1 MKSRQ
6 QSAKWQVRNGSA
18 SPRSRRPGGNA
29 SKAAADMSHRQHF
42 VSAFDDRDIDA
53 VLAHYHPDYTF
64 VRHQT
69 KTTLTLPEWKPMMEG
84 MMKSDKLELLESRCL
99 YENDD
104 VLVMHNFM
112 AFPDGTKEAVLAFH
126 TLKDG
131 KILSTETGATPL
143 KA

>member
-1 MKSRQ
+1 MALYDTLQK
-6 QSAKWQVRNGSA
+6 
-18 SPRSRRPGGNA
+18 
-29 SKAAADMSHRQHF
+29 
-42 VSAFDDRDIDA
+42 AFDDRDIDA

-69 KTTLTLPEWKPMMEG
+69 KTTLTLPEWKPRMEG